1 MQRPTLVRA
10 LKRGAEPIRSGMAAR
25 APRGKNTPHLA
36 DSMII
41 RATARVDGARI
52 AETQAAVAVG
62 PSQDVYWG
70 RFNEF
75 GTVHQPA
82 RPFARPAFD
91 AGITDALDLV
101 GQELWIEL
109 RRLAEG
115 GIGAS
120 FTASEP
126 SGSGL

>member
-1 MQRPTLVRA
+1 MQRPTLLRA
-10 LKRGAEPIRSGMAAR
+10 VKRGAEPIRSGMASR
-25 APRGKNTPHLA
+25 APRGEQTPHLA
-36 DSMII
+36 ESMIA
-41 RATARVDGARI
+41 RATARVDGERL
-52 AETQAAVAVG
+52 EDTQAAVAIG

-70 RFNEF
+70 RMNEF
-75 GTVHQPA
+75 GTVRQPA

-91 AGITDALDLV
+91 AGITEALDLV

-115 GIGAS
+115 GIGSS
-120 FTASEP
+120 FAASEP